1 MKKSVNLSQSTTI
14 VTERK
19 EKKSK
24 IVVTL
29 KQYIKYKYL
38 TALLL
43 PSIAWF
49 IVFKYIPIYGLQIAF
64 KRFMILKGIWG
75 SPWVGFDNFRMVFNL
90 PGFWAAVKNT
100 IIISS
105 LNFIFGFPMP
115 IILAL
120 LINEI
125 RIPWY
130 KRTVQSLSYLP
141 HFISWIILAGLFK
154 QFLSPSIGPIN
165 QLLKAIGMEPI
176 YFLADPKWFRWVL
189 VITNIWKGVGWGSI
203 VYLAAISNIDPTMYE
218 AAIIDGAGKFKQ
230 IRYITIPSLAPV
242 ITIMLILNAGNLI
255 NDNFDQIFNLIN
267 GAVYNVANVIGILTY
282 EMGLKNLRYAEATAV
297 GLFRNLISLGLVVT
311 ANFLAKKVNE
321 YGIW

>member
-1 MKKSVNLSQSTTI
+1 MKKIVNLSQSI
-14 VTERK
+14 VTERR

-38 TALLL
+38 TVLLL

-75 SPWVGFDNFRMVFNL
+75 SPWVGFDNFEMVFNL
-90 PGFWAAVKNT
+90 PGFWAAVRNT

-125 RIPWY
+125 RTPWY
-130 KRTVQSLSYLP
+130 KRTAQSLSYLP
-141 HFISWIILAGLFK
+141 HFISWVILAGLFK

-165 QLLKAIGMEPI
+165 QLLKAVGMEPI

-189 VITNIWKGVGWGSI
+189 VITSIWKGVGWGSI